1 MNVKSNFYD
10 TIQGVFAE
18 KIADDKIK
26 TTLVK
31 AKSVQIPVFHG
42 MADLHIC
49 DKVRSIIKAK
59 IVDENNVQDEEK
71 LLPGN

>member
-1 MNVKSNFYD
+1 MNVKHNFHD
-10 TIQGVFAE
+10 TIQRAFPE
-18 KIADDKIK
+18 KIADDQIK

-31 AKSVQIPVFHG
+31 AKRVQIPVFHG
-42 MADLHIC
+42 MADLQIP

-59 IVDENNVQDEEK
+59 IVDENNTQGEEE